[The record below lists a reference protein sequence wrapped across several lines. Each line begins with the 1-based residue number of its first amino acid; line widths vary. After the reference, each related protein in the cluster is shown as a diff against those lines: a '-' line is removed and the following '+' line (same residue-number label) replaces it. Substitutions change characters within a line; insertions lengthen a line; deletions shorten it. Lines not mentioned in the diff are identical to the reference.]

1 MTRAEF
7 NTCRRVGEFYL
18 CDRGLVVTK
27 APKLDTAPPP
37 WKDPALCL
45 LALFARQFTLARE
58 TCRTRIGG
66 TDSAMR
72 MVSPN
77 LFGSY
82 AGEAHRGLVTCHG
95 DEPGK
100 LDTKSFTVS
109 GLSKIT
115 LTNGCSAETDT
126 HIFTAADDG
135 FDRAETDYII
145 GLGHEKVQ

>member
-1 MTRAEF
+1 MGPTEFTHLAVTQDHRLYRAMTRAEF

-27 APKLDTAPPP
+27 APKEDTTPPP

-45 LALFARQFTLARE
+45 FALYARRFTLAKE

-82 AGEAHRGLVTCHG
+82 AGYYRTR
-95 DEPGK
+95 
-100 LDTKSFTVS
+100 
-109 GLSKIT
+109 
-115 LTNGCSAETDT
+115 
-126 HIFTAADDG
+126 AD
-135 FDRAETDYII
+135 
-145 GLGHEKVQ
+145 